1 MSEKFNIRSF
11 PYFRSRI
18 CTNWAKNEIPV
29 ARGLKT
35 KSKKLAER
43 KVNKNCFFQKCI
55 YFPSFILLQ
64 QEGFLIAPTL
74 KGMLLKRGAG
84 SGERGTSTGNG
95 KIKKW
100 EQNRELE
107 MKLLIG
113 LGIKLGFVP
122 ILHFPGPVPR
132 FSNITLKVI
141 FEVNRS
147 PLLDKNN
154 LFLLAFLHTTVFM
167 TI

>member
-18 CTNWAKNEIPV
+18 CTNWAKNEIPI

-84 SGERGTSTGNG
+84 SGERARGTG
-95 KIKKW
+95 K
-100 EQNRELE
+100 
-107 MKLLIG
+107 
-113 LGIKLGFVP
+113 
-122 ILHFPGPVPR
+122 
-132 FSNITLKVI
+132 
-141 FEVNRS
+141 
-147 PLLDKNN
+147 
-154 LFLLAFLHTTVFM
+154 
-167 TI
+167 

>member
-18 CTNWAKNEIPV
+18 CTNWAKNEIPI

-84 SGERGTSTGNG
+84 NEHGERENKKMGTKQRIGNEVVE
-95 KIKKW
+95 KARD
-100 EQNRELE
+100 QVR
-107 MKLLIG
+107 
-113 LGIKLGFVP
+113 FCS
-122 ILHFPGPVPR
+122 HFA
-132 FSNITLKVI
+132 FSWS
-141 FEVNRS
+141 RS
-147 PLLDKNN
+147 P
-154 LFLLAFLHTTVFM
+154 F
-167 TI
+167 

>member
-1 MSEKFNIRSF
+1 
-11 PYFRSRI
+11 
-18 CTNWAKNEIPV
+18 
-29 ARGLKT
+29 
-35 KSKKLAER
+35 
-43 KVNKNCFFQKCI
+43 
-55 YFPSFILLQ
+55 
-64 QEGFLIAPTL
+64 
-74 KGMLLKRGAG
+74 
-84 SGERGTSTGNG
+84 
-95 KIKKW
+95 
-100 EQNRELE
+100 